1 VTTSL
6 AGCHCVIV
14 VPVTGHMTD
23 RELYPWLIRLHPGLS
38 TGLDKLS
45 DADSL
50 QVKSISLNRF
60 IRRLGKVSAD
70 QLEEIRLGVG
80 LCLGLRLG

>member
-1 VTTSL
+1 MGSHPPCRERYGSSGSIL
-6 AGCHCVIV
+6 LSELMKA
-14 VPVTGHMTD
+14 TGKGTM
-23 RELYPWLIRLHPGLS
+23 PPFA
-38 TGLDKLS
+38 DKLS